1 MYLLD
6 TDILSNLI
14 KRRPNPALEA
24 KLRTVPREHQ
34 QTASITVGELGY
46 GAHRAH
52 PHTVT
57 ILQRQHARL
66 QGNVTVVPFDEAA
79 ARVYGALRAALERR
93 GTPLA
98 EPDLRI
104 AAIALANNLTL
115 ITGNVRHFARVP
127 GLRVENW
134 LAPAN

>member
-24 KLRTVPREHQ
+24 KLQTVPREHQ
-34 QTASITVGELGY
+34 QTASITVGELVY
-46 GAHRAH
+46 GAHRAQ
-52 PHTVT
+52 PHTAT
-57 ILQRQHARL
+57 ILQRQQARL
-66 QGNVTVVPFDEAA
+66 QSNVTVVPFDDAA
-79 ARVYGALRAALERR
+79 ARSYGELRALLERQ

-104 AAIALANNLTL
+104 AAIALANDLTL
-115 ITGNVRHFARVP
+115 VTGNVRHFARVP
-127 GLRVENW
+127 GLRIENW
-134 LAPAN
+134 LEP